1 MINISAEEREGMG
14 KNGRDLVI
22 KKFNVKQVI
31 EEYERMLAKY

>member
-1 MINISAEEREGMG
+1 MINLSAEERERMG